1 MNANVRIE
9 EVSAMGDF
17 VLTSY
22 ARDFDVIKSKFS
34 KMDEAFRDG
43 FIAKLD
49 FVKVLESGLLLSEN
63 RKGVTASLYGEA
75 KRLNEDLN
83 FLSIYFNDASLD
95 PAIVTAL
102 KNDLFVH
109 NIEGAVLKLEGLQQF
124 VIANEGVLEA
134 QGMNVGFAATLTD
147 YKMSL
152 TKKNKDQNALINN
165 RKQLTDA
172 NRAHYDELLKMI
184 RKIINKGK
192 LVFKD
197 NVIKDEY
204 TATKVIQRMRTAKKK
219 KEEGEEEK

>member
-9 EVSAMGDF
+9 EVSVMGDF

-22 ARDFDVIKSKFS
+22 ARDFNVIKSKFS

-63 RKGVTASLYGEA
+63 RKGVTASLYKEA
-75 KRLNEDLN
+75 KLLNEDLN

-102 KNDLFVH
+102 KHDLFVH
-109 NIEGAVLKLEGLQQF
+109 NIEAVILKLEGLQQF
-124 VIANEGVLEA
+124 VVANQTALTA
-134 QGMNVGFAATLTD
+134 HGMDAGFATVLTD
-147 YKMSL
+147 YKVSL
-152 TKKNKDQNALINN
+152 ALKNKAQNELINN

-172 NRAHYDELLKMI
+172 NRTHYDE
-184 RKIINKGK
+184 
-192 LVFKD
+192 
-197 NVIKDEY
+197 
-204 TATKVIQRMRTAKKK
+204 
-219 KEEGEEEK
+219 

>member
-9 EVSAMGDF
+9 EVSVMGDF

-22 ARDFDVIKSKFS
+22 ARDFNVIKSKFS

-63 RKGVTASLYGEA
+63 RKGVTASLYKEA
-75 KRLNEDLN
+75 KLLNEDLN

-102 KNDLFVH
+102 KHDLFVH
-109 NIEGAVLKLEGLQQF
+109 NIEAVILKLEGLQQF
-124 VIANEGVLEA
+124 VVANQTALTA
-134 QGMNVGFAATLTD
+134 HGMDAGFATVLTD
-147 YKMSL
+147 YKVSL
-152 TKKNKDQNALINN
+152 ALKNKAQNELINN

-172 NRAHYDELLKMI
+172 NRTHYDELLKMI
-184 RKIINKGK
+184 KKIINKGK
-192 LVFKD
+192 LVFKGT
-197 NVIKDEY
+197 VTQDEY
-204 TATKVIQRMRTAKKK
+204 TATKIIQRMRTAKKK
-219 KEEGEEEK
+219 NAANEEN